1 MRPSIN
7 RPSQP
12 SPHVI
17 IDTPEILRSRG
28 VCADRMRLA
37 PSLAEQ
43 RTKEEREK
51 SRGGRSERNVGW
63 LFFPPSL
70 LSIITFILRCVWLE
84 STAAHTPAPKQLT
97 ILLHFQAQE
106 AAAAA
111 AARKQQC
118 PTQVSEETTPPPS
131 PHHAPPVILLNPQH
145 PIHPRLRVRRAGP
158 LRRRRGRGRGRRGR
172 LPAGGRRLQ
181 CHGRW
186 PPDDVAAR
194 GQGASPSLT
203 G

>member
-1 MRPSIN
+1 M
-7 RPSQP
+7 
-12 SPHVI
+12 
-17 IDTPEILRSRG
+17 
-28 VCADRMRLA
+28 CADRMRLA

-118 PTQVSEETTPPPS
+118 PTQVSEETTPPPPHTTHHPSSSSTLNTQSTQGYEYGAQDPYAGGGGGGGGGAGGFLQGAGDYNAMGGGPQMMS
-131 PHHAPPVILLNPQH
+131 PPGGK
-145 PIHPRLRVRRAGP
+145 VRR
-158 LRRRRGRGRGRRGR
+158 L
-172 LPAGGRRLQ
+172 
-181 CHGRW
+181 H
-186 PPDDVAAR
+186 
-194 GQGASPSLT
+194 
-203 G
+203 